1 MDQGEN
7 MIKDNF
13 VFCLEK
19 GTLRIIIID
28 EINHHNV
35 AKMREKIDEKIRELS
50 PEKVVLDLS
59 QLNFMDSSGFGFI
72 IGRMRVLQETQAEL
86 VIENPSFVILGCNIN
101 SILCLAPRA
110 QAVEISSSVIT
121 IPSRTTRIFAWR
133 ATLPSLT

>member
-86 VIENPSFVILGCNIN
+86 VIENPNTYISKLLKCAGLDRIIKTAN
-101 SILCLAPRA
+101 PR
-110 QAVEISSSVIT
+110 
-121 IPSRTTRIFAWR
+121 
-133 ATLPSLT
+133 

>member
-1 MDQGEN
+1 

-50 PEKVVLDLS
+50 PEKLVLDLS

-86 VIENPSFVILGCNIN
+86 VIENPNTYISKLLKCSGLDRIIKTANPRCSKSSPDDLAAERVTVELGG
-101 SILCLAPRA
+101 
-110 QAVEISSSVIT
+110 QKGEG
-121 IPSRTTRIFAWR
+121 
-133 ATLPSLT
+133 